1 MYDQETH
8 YFVMQARI
16 SAHFKDSIV
25 LGFLL
30 STLCLI
36 CFIVFVGKNVA
47 ALKHAGIYKKKI
59 MKLKMIGKQHKLVT
73 HFTIDTTQNVLKEDF

>member
-25 LGFLL
+25 IGFLL

-36 CFIVFVGKNVA
+36 CFIVFVGKNVT
-47 ALKHAGIYKKKI
+47 AL
-59 MKLKMIGKQHKLVT
+59 T
-73 HFTIDTTQNVLKEDF
+73 KEACRNLQKENHETKNDW